1 MDVVAST
8 YPRRYEDVPPGTELK
23 VHVWKGYKPN
33 ALLLVERKIY
43 AAHRLSVHGRWRRS
57 GRITVEVQDWRH
69 HEADWFAAM
78 QGATLEISDPGRSD
92 VRNEESEYV
101 ISKSSFDEKIVKL
114 PDAQVNKAEVRM
126 YVGTLDG
133 DVPDAVELR

>member
-1 MDVVAST
+1 MYFRTNVV
-8 YPRRYEDVPPGTELK
+8 GTL
-23 VHVWKGYKPN
+23 
-33 ALLLVERKIY
+33 
-43 AAHRLSVHGRWRRS
+43 S

-126 YVGTLDG
+126 YVGTLDITGISGGSFGMSAAPRQPNG
-133 DVPDAVELR
+133 DDA